1 MFPYANQLEFATKT
15 ICKNV
20 IKLFEYN
27 ITHKR
32 INDIIKR
39 KQNVILQN
47 KIAKISIDI
56 YNNIK
61 NNNNFGRAI
70 APPSPRV
77 VLDKVFLLWKN

>member
-39 KQNVILQN
+39 KQNVIL
-47 KIAKISIDI
+47 
-56 YNNIK
+56 
-61 NNNNFGRAI
+61 
-70 APPSPRV
+70 
-77 VLDKVFLLWKN
+77 